1 MDRLSSLQMGEWGVI
16 EGFAEPE
23 LPSSAGDSGSSEAA
37 QRASLIAT
45 LMKLGLVPGAQLK
58 LAARGFGGDP
68 LAVDVRGGR
77 VALGRSEAD
86 CILVTRTVRP

>member
-1 MDRLSSLQMGEWGVI
+1 MDRLSSLQLGEWGVI

-23 LPSSAGDSGSSEAA
+23 HPSSAGDPGSSEAA
-37 QRASLIAT
+37 QQASLIAT
-45 LMKLGLVPGAQLK
+45 LMKLGFVPGAQLR
-58 LAARGFGGDP
+58 LAARGLGGDP

-86 CILVTRTVRP
+86 WVLVKRTVGP